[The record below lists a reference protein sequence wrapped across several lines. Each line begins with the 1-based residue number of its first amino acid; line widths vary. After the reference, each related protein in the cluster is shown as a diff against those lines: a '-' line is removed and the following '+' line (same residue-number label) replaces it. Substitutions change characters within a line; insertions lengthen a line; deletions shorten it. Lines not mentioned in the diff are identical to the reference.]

1 MAVLCAL
8 IGHVLGRCSDT
19 PEKLPTSEFALPQSA
34 DGGLRGGRAREPSR
48 IANLL
53 ERRAVLLLIVLLPLL
68 LGTAATFWLGSKSR
82 LLTACAAGAVT
93 AASLALLLSHAPA
106 VMAGE
111 TVRNVW
117 AWVPEIGL
125 ALTFRLDGLSL
136 LFAGLI
142 LFIGLLIVLYAHFYL
157 SPKDSPGKFYSE
169 MMLFMAAMLGVALS
183 DNLLLLVVFW
193 ELTSLSSFLLI
204 GFWSHRADARAGARQ
219 ALAVT
224 GGGGLAMLG
233 GFVLLGQ
240 IAGTY
245 ELSEMLGSVA
255 MIQADPLFVP
265 ALLLI
270 LLGAFTKSAQFPF
283 HFWLPDAMA
292 APTPVSAYLHSAT
305 MVKAGVFLL
314 MRMYPVLAGSGWF
327 EVIVTATGLATVL
340 FAAFIALFKHDLKGL
355 LAYSTVSHLGL
366 IVFLV
371 GLGSPLAAVAA
382 VFHVLNHATF
392 KASLFMIAGIVDH
405 ETHSRDMR
413 QLGGLWKFMPWTA
426 TLSMVAA
433 ASMAGV
439 PLTNGFL
446 SKEMFFTE
454 AVVGTSGL
462 WGWVV
467 PALVTLAGV
476 FSVAYSL
483 RFVHDTYFNGELGD
497 VPNTHPH
504 EPPLGMKLPAMLLV
518 TMCIVVGLLPAIT
531 FGPLVHVA
539 ATALAGQPLP
549 DYHLAIWHGFN
560 LPLLMSA
567 IALAAGAGLYFLLAS
582 GKRMHRIE
590 SETWFGP
597 ATGRQIFEG
606 LIDGLFAL
614 AGRISIRLETG
625 SLQLYLVWL
634 MGAAVVV
641 ASSQLVGQGIGA
653 GSRELLPASPLA
665 IAVWLLLAATCL
677 ALVFTHRQRFQ
688 SVVLVGVVGL
698 VTSLTFVSLSAP
710 DLALTQLSVEVV
722 STVLLLMGL
731 ALLPQYSPRE
741 STALRRTRD
750 GVMALAGGAGVAWVA
765 WVLLTRNHDSISWY
779 FLEKSLPVGGGTN
792 VVNVILVDFR
802 GYDTFGEI
810 TVLGIAAIGVL
821 ALMDGMRTRRPLT
834 DPQGLP
840 WTFAAQPLLLR
851 VAASV
856 VLPLALVFTLY
867 IFMRGHNLPG
877 GGFIAGLITAVAL
890 VLQFMALG
898 QANAEAMLR
907 AQSGRRFVRWIGA
920 GLSIAGLT
928 GAGAFFWSRPFMTS
942 AHGHPH
948 VPLLGELPLA
958 SAALFDLGVYLTV
971 VGSTLLTISV
981 LGSVS
986 REGEP
991 SSTLTATAGGQS

>member
-1 MAVLCAL
+1 M
-8 IGHVLGRCSDT
+8 
-19 PEKLPTSEFALPQSA
+19 
-34 DGGLRGGRAREPSR
+34 
-48 IANLL
+48 
-53 ERRAVLLLIVLLPLL
+53 LLLIVLLPLF
-68 LGTAATFWLGSKSR
+68 LGTAATLWLGSRSR
-82 LLTACAAGAVT
+82 WLTALTAGAVT
-93 AASLALLLSHAPA
+93 AASLGLLLGHAPA

-111 TVRNVW
+111 VILNAW
-117 AWVPEIGL
+117 DWVPEIGL
-125 ALTFRLDGLSL
+125 NLTFRLDGLSMM
-136 LFAGLI
+136 FAGLI
-142 LFIGLLIVLYAHFYL
+142 LFIGLMIVIYAHYYL
-157 SPKDSPGKFYSE
+157 SPKDSVGKFYSE
-169 MMLFMAAMLGVALS
+169 MMLFMAAMLGVVLS

-193 ELTSLSSFLLI
+193 ELTSLSSFLLV
-204 GFWSHRADARAGARQ
+204 GYWSHRADARAGARQ

-245 ELSEMLGSVA
+245 ELSAMLGKVA
-255 MIQADPLFVP
+255 AIQADPMFVP

-270 LLGAFTKSAQFPF
+270 LIGAFTKSAQFPF

-327 EVIVTATGLATVL
+327 EAIVTTVGLITVL
-340 FAAFIALFKHDLKGL
+340 FAAFIAIFKHDLKGL

-366 IVFLV
+366 ITFLV

-413 QLGGLWKFMPWTA
+413 KLGGLWALMPWTA

-454 AVVGTSGL
+454 AVVGTTGVWAWL
-462 WGWVV
+462 V
-467 PALVTLAGV
+467 PAAVTLAGIC
-476 FSVAYSL
+476 SVAYSL
-483 RFVHDTYFNGELGD
+483 RFVHDTYFNGPLGD

-518 TMCIVVGLLPAIT
+518 AMCIAVGLLPAIT
-531 FGPLVHVA
+531 FGPLVDVA
-539 ATALAGQPLP
+539 ATALAGKPLP
-549 DYHLAIWHGFN
+549 EYHLAIWHGFN

-567 IALAAGAGLYFLLAS
+567 IALVAGVGLYLLLAAH
-582 GKRMHRIE
+582 KRLHRME
-590 SETWFGP
+590 SEAWFGR
-597 ATGRQIFEG
+597 ATGRQIFDD
-606 LIDGLFAL
+606 LIDGLFGL
-614 AGRISIRLETG
+614 AGRISARLESG
-625 SLQLYLVWL
+625 SLQHYLAWTL
-634 MGAAVVV
+634 GSAIAVVAV
-641 ASSQLVGQGIGA
+641 TVL
-653 GSRELLPASPLA
+653 GSGSPMGTGPRELLPASPLA
-665 IAVWLLLAATCL
+665 IAIWLLLAGTTLTLVAT
-677 ALVFTHRQRFQ
+677 HHQRFQ

-731 ALLPQYSPRE
+731 ALLPQHSPRE
-741 STALRRTRD
+741 SGSLRRVRD
-750 GVMALAGGAGVAWVA
+750 GALALAGGAGMSWLA
-765 WVLLTRNHDSISWY
+765 WVLLTRDHDSISWY
-779 FLEKSLPVGGGTN
+779 FLDKSMPVGGGTN

-821 ALMDGMRTRRPLT
+821 ALMEGMRTRRSTADT
-834 DPQGLP
+834 DGRR

-851 VAASV
+851 VAAAV
-856 VLPLALVFTLY
+856 VLPVALVFTLY

-890 VLQFMALG
+890 VLQFMSMG
-898 QANAEAMLR
+898 QVKAELLLR
-907 AQSGRRFVRWIGA
+907 GQGGRRFVKWIGA
-920 GLSIAGLT
+920 GLGIAGLT
-928 GAGAFFWSRPFMTS
+928 GVGAFMFGRPFLTS

-958 SAALFDLGVYLTV
+958 SAALFDLGVYLVV
-971 VGSTLLTISV
+971 VGATLLTISV
-981 LGSVS
+981 LGTVS
-986 REGEP
+986 RESPQPAAPRPPEP
-991 SSTLTATAGGQS
+991 AA

>member
-1 MAVLCAL
+1 
-8 IGHVLGRCSDT
+8 
-19 PEKLPTSEFALPQSA
+19 
-34 DGGLRGGRAREPSR
+34 
-48 IANLL
+48 
-53 ERRAVLLLIVLLPLL
+53 VLLLIVLLPLL
-68 LGTAATFWLGSKSR
+68 AGTAATFWLGPRSR
-82 LLTACAAGAVT
+82 LATALAAGAVT
-93 AASLALLLSHAPA
+93 AASLGLLLSQAPA
-106 VMAGE
+106 VMAGGG
-111 TVRNVW
+111 VHNAW
-117 AWVPEIGL
+117 SWVPEIGL
-125 ALTFRLDGLSL
+125 NLTFRLDGLSL

-193 ELTSLSSFLLI
+193 ELTSISSFLLI

-245 ELSEMLGSVA
+245 ELSEMLGRVPE
-255 MIQADPLFVP
+255 IQADPLFVP

-314 MRMYPVLAGSGWF
+314 MRMHPVLAGSGWF
-327 EVIVTATGLATVL
+327 EVIVTGAGLITVL
-340 FAAFIALFKHDLKGL
+340 FAAFVALFKHDLKGL

-366 IVFLV
+366 IVFLI

-413 QLGGLWKFMPWTA
+413 QLGGLYKLMPWTA
-426 TLSMVAA
+426 TMSMVAA

-454 AVVGTSGL
+454 AVVGTSGV
-462 WGWVV
+462 WAWVI

-497 VPNTHPH
+497 VPNKHPH

-531 FGPLVHVA
+531 FGPLVQVA
-539 ATALAGQPLP
+539 ATAMVGQPLP

-567 IALAAGAGLYFLLAS
+567 IALAVGIGLYLLLAS
-582 GKRMHRIE
+582 GKRLHRIQ
-590 SETWFGP
+590 SEVWFGP

-614 AGRISIRLETG
+614 AGRLTGRLETG
-625 SLQLYLVWL
+625 SLQRYLVWL
-634 MGAAVVV
+634 VGAAVVV
-641 ASSQLVGQGIGA
+641 AASQLAGQGIGA
-653 GSRELLPASPLA
+653 GTRELLPASPLA
-665 IAVWLLLAATCL
+665 IAVWLLLIAACVAI
-677 ALVFTHRQRFQ
+677 ALTHHQRFQ
-688 SVVLVGVVGL
+688 AVVLVGVVGL

-731 ALLPQYSPRE
+731 ALLPQQSPRE
-741 STALRRTRD
+741 SSALRRARD
-750 GVMALAGGAGVAWVA
+750 GALALAGGAGMAWVA

-810 TVLGIAAIGVL
+810 TVLGIAALGVL
-821 ALMDGMRTRRPLT
+821 ALMEGMRSRRPAT
-834 DPQGLP
+834 DPQGLA
-840 WTFAAQPLLLR
+840 WTFASQPLMLR

-856 VLPLALVFTLY
+856 VLPLALVFTIY

-898 QANAEAMLR
+898 QARAEAMLR
-907 AQSGRRFVRWIGA
+907 AQAGRRFVRWIGA

-928 GAGAFFWSRPFMTS
+928 GAGAFVWDRPFMTS

-948 VPLLGELPLA
+948 VPFLGELPLA

-971 VGSTLLTISV
+971 VGATLLTISV

-986 REGEP
+986 RDGASTP
-991 SSTLTATAGGQS
+991 SISAGDPP

>member
-1 MAVLCAL
+1 M
-8 IGHVLGRCSDT
+8 
-19 PEKLPTSEFALPQSA
+19 
-34 DGGLRGGRAREPSR
+34 
-48 IANLL
+48 LL
-53 ERRAVLLLIVLLPLL
+53 TIVLLPLL
-68 LGTAATFWLGSKSR
+68 LGTLATFWLGSRSR

-93 AASLALLLSHAPA
+93 AASLGLLLSMAPA
-106 VMAGE
+106 VLAGE
-111 TVRNVW
+111 TVLNAW
-117 AWVPEIGL
+117 PWVPEIGL
-125 ALTFRLDGLSL
+125 NLTFRLDGLSMM
-136 LFAGLI
+136 FAGLI
-142 LFIGLLIVLYAHFYL
+142 LFIGLMIIVYAHYYL
-157 SPKDSPGKFYSE
+157 SAKDSAGKFYSE
-169 MMLFMAAMLGVALS
+169 MMLFMAAMLGVVLS

-193 ELTSLSSFLLI
+193 ELTSVSSFLLV
-204 GFWSHRADARAGARQ
+204 GYWSHRPDARAGARQ

-245 ELSEMLGSVA
+245 ELSEMLDKVA
-255 MIQADPLFVP
+255 MIQAAPMFLP

-270 LLGAFTKSAQFPF
+270 LLGAFSKSAQFPF

-314 MRMYPVLAGSGWF
+314 MRLYPVLAGSGYF
-327 EVIVTATGLATVL
+327 EAIVTTVGLITVL
-340 FAAFIALFKHDLKGL
+340 FAAFIAIFKHDLKGL

-366 IVFLV
+366 ITFLV

-413 QLGGLWKFMPWTA
+413 KLGGLWLLMPWTA

-454 AVVGTSGL
+454 AVVGTSGAFAWL
-462 WGWVV
+462 V

-476 FSVAYSL
+476 CSVAYSL
-483 RFVHDTYFNGELGD
+483 RFVHDTYFNGPLGD

-504 EPPLGMKLPAMLLV
+504 EPPLGMKLPAILLV
-518 TMCIVVGLLPAIT
+518 TLCIVVGVLPALT
-531 FGPLVHVA
+531 LGPLVDVA
-539 ATALAGQPLP
+539 ATALAGKPLP
-549 DYHLAIWHGFN
+549 EYHLSIWHGFN

-567 IALAAGAGLYFLLAS
+567 IALVVGIALYLMLAKN
-582 GKRMHRIE
+582 KRLHRIE
-590 SETWFGP
+590 SEAWFGR
-597 ATGRQIFEG
+597 ATGRQMFEG
-606 LIDGLFAL
+606 LIDGLFVL
-614 AGRISIRLETG
+614 AARITTRLENG
-625 SLQLYLVWL
+625 SLQSYVAWMLGGVVLV
-634 MGAAVVV
+634 
-641 ASSQLVGQGIGA
+641 VGWPLLGSGIGT
-653 GSRELLPASPLA
+653 GPRDLMPASPLA
-665 IAVWLLLAATCL
+665 MAIWLLLAAASL
-677 ALVFTHRQRFQ
+677 ALALQHHKRFQ
-688 SVVLVGVVGL
+688 AVILVGVVGL

-731 ALLPQYSPRE
+731 ALLPQHSPRE
-741 STALRRTRD
+741 STAARRARD
-750 GVMALAGGAGVAWVA
+750 AALALAAGAGMAWFT
-765 WVLLTRNHDSISWY
+765 WVFLTREHSSISWY
-779 FLEKSLPVGGGTN
+779 FLDKSIPLGGGSN

-821 ALMDGMRTRRPLT
+821 ALMEGMRTRRPLQDT
-834 DPQGLP
+834 DGRT
-840 WTFAAQPLLLR
+840 WTFAAQPLMLR

-856 VLPLALVFTLY
+856 VLPVALVFTIY

-890 VLQFMALG
+890 VLQFMSIG
-898 QANAEAMLR
+898 QARAELLLHGHG
-907 AQSGRRFVRWIGA
+907 GRRFVKWIGL
-920 GLSIAGLT
+920 GLGIAGLT
-928 GAGAFFWSRPFMTS
+928 GVGAFVWGRPFLTS
-942 AHGHPH
+942 AHGNPV
-948 VPLLGELPLA
+948 VPVLGELPLA
-958 SAALFDLGVYLTV
+958 SAALFDLGVYSVV
-971 VGSTLLTISV
+971 VGATLLTISV
-981 LGSVS
+981 LGTVTREVPGTSGARPKVS
-986 REGEP
+986 
-991 SSTLTATAGGQS
+991 S

>member
-1 MAVLCAL
+1 M
-8 IGHVLGRCSDT
+8 
-19 PEKLPTSEFALPQSA
+19 
-34 DGGLRGGRAREPSR
+34 
-48 IANLL
+48 
-53 ERRAVLLLIVLLPLL
+53 LPLF
-68 LGTAATFWLGSKSR
+68 LGTAATLWLGSRSR
-82 LLTACAAGAVT
+82 WLTALTAGAVT
-93 AASLALLLSHAPA
+93 AASLGLLLGHAPA

-111 TVRNVW
+111 VILNAW
-117 AWVPEIGL
+117 DWVPEIGL
-125 ALTFRLDGLSL
+125 NLTFRLDGLSMM
-136 LFAGLI
+136 FAGLI
-142 LFIGLLIVLYAHFYL
+142 LFIGLMIVIYAHYYL
-157 SPKDSPGKFYSE
+157 SPKDSAGKFYSE
-169 MMLFMAAMLGVALS
+169 MMLFMAAMLGVVLS

-193 ELTSLSSFLLI
+193 ELTSLSSFLLV
-204 GFWSHRADARAGARQ
+204 GYWSHRADARAGARQ

-245 ELSEMLGSVA
+245 ELSAMLGKVA
-255 MIQADPLFVP
+255 AIQADPLFVP

-270 LLGAFTKSAQFPF
+270 LIGVFTKSAQFPF

-305 MVKAGVFLL
+305 MVNA
-314 MRMYPVLAGSGWF
+314 
-327 EVIVTATGLATVL
+327 I
-340 FAAFIALFKHDLKGL
+340 FKHDLKGL

-366 IVFLV
+366 ITFLV

-413 QLGGLWKFMPWTA
+413 KLGGLWALMPWTA

-454 AVVGTSGL
+454 AVVGTTGVWAWL
-462 WGWVV
+462 V
-467 PALVTLAGV
+467 PAAVTLAGIC
-476 FSVAYSL
+476 SVAYSL
-483 RFVHDTYFNGELGD
+483 RFVHDTYFNGPLGD

-518 TMCIVVGLLPAIT
+518 AMCIAVGLLPAIT
-531 FGPLVHVA
+531 FGPLVDVA
-539 ATALAGQPLP
+539 ATALAGKPLP
-549 DYHLAIWHGFN
+549 AYHLALWHGFN

-567 IALAAGAGLYFLLAS
+567 IALVAGVGLYLLLAAH
-582 GKRMHRIE
+582 KRLHRIE
-590 SETWFGP
+590 SEAWFGA
-597 ATGRQIFEG
+597 ATGRQIFDR
-606 LIDGLFAL
+606 LIDGLFGL
-614 AGRISIRLETG
+614 AGRISERLESG
-625 SLQLYLVWL
+625 SLQHYLAWTL
-634 MGAAVVV
+634 GAAIAVV
-641 ASSQLVGQGIGA
+641 AVTVL
-653 GSRELLPASPLA
+653 GSGSPMGTGPRELLPASPLA
-665 IAVWLLLAATCL
+665 IAIWLLLAGTTLTLVAT
-677 ALVFTHRQRFQ
+677 HHQRFQ

-731 ALLPQYSPRE
+731 ALLPQHSPRE
-741 STALRRTRD
+741 SGSLRRVRD
-750 GVMALAGGAGVAWVA
+750 GALALAGGAGMSWLA
-765 WVLLTRNHDSISWY
+765 WVLLTRDHDSISWY
-779 FLEKSLPVGGGTN
+779 FLDKSLPAGGGTN

-821 ALMDGMRTRRPLT
+821 ALMEGMRTRRPT
-834 DPQGLP
+834 ADTEGRN
-840 WTFAAQPLLLR
+840 WTFAEQPLLLR
-851 VAASV
+851 VAAAV
-856 VLPLALVFTLY
+856 VLPVALVFTLY

-890 VLQFMALG
+890 VLQFMSMG
-898 QANAEAMLR
+898 QVKAELLLR
-907 AQSGRRFVRWIGA
+907 GQGGRRFVKWIGA
-920 GLSIAGLT
+920 GLGIAGLT
-928 GAGAFFWSRPFMTS
+928 GVGAFVFGRPFLTS

-958 SAALFDLGVYLTV
+958 SAALFDLGVYLVV
-971 VGSTLLTISV
+971 VGATLLTISV
-981 LGSVS
+981 LGTVS
-986 REGEP
+986 RESPQPAAPRPPEP
-991 SSTLTATAGGQS
+991 AA

>member
-1 MAVLCAL
+1 
-8 IGHVLGRCSDT
+8 
-19 PEKLPTSEFALPQSA
+19 
-34 DGGLRGGRAREPSR
+34 
-48 IANLL
+48 
-53 ERRAVLLLIVLLPLL
+53 VLLLIVLLPLL
-68 LGTAATFWLGSKSR
+68 LGTAATFWLGPKSR
-82 LLTACAAGAVT
+82 LLTALAAGAVT
-93 AASLALLLSHAPA
+93 AASLAVLLSHAPA

-125 ALTFRLDGLSL
+125 NLTFRLDGLSL

-142 LFIGLLIVLYAHFYL
+142 LFIGLLIVLYAHYYL
-157 SPKDSPGKFYSE
+157 SPKDSAGKFYSE

-245 ELSEMLGSVA
+245 ELSEMVGRVA

-327 EVIVTATGLATVL
+327 EVIVTAAGLATVL

-366 IVFLV
+366 IVFLI

-413 QLGGLWKFMPWTA
+413 QLGGLWKYMPWTA

-454 AVVGTSGL
+454 AVVGTAGV
-462 WGWVV
+462 WAWVV

-483 RFVHDTYFNGELGD
+483 RFVHDTYFNGELGN
-497 VPNTHPH
+497 VPNKHPH

-518 TMCIVVGLLPAIT
+518 SMCIVVGLLPAIT

-539 ATALAGQPLP
+539 ATALVGQPLP
-549 DYHLAIWHGFN
+549 EYHLAIWHGFN

-567 IALAAGAGLYFLLAS
+567 IALAVGIGLYLLLAR

-590 SETWFGP
+590 SEAWFGP
-597 ATGRQIFEG
+597 ATGRQVFDG
-606 LIDGLFAL
+606 VIDGLFSL

-625 SLQLYLVWL
+625 SLQRYLVWL
-634 MGAAVVV
+634 IGAAVV
-641 ASSQLVGQGIGA
+641 AAATQLAGQGIGA
-653 GSRELLPASPLA
+653 GTRELLPASPLA
-665 IAVWLLLAATCL
+665 IAVWLLLFAACVAI
-677 ALVFTHRQRFQ
+677 ALTHHQRFQ
-688 SVVLVGVVGL
+688 AVVLVGVVGL

-731 ALLPQYSPRE
+731 ALLPQHSPRE
-741 STALRRTRD
+741 SSALRRMRD
-750 GVMALAGGAGVAWVA
+750 GALALAGGAGVAWVA

-834 DPQGLP
+834 DTQGLA
-840 WTFAAQPLLLR
+840 WTFAAQPLMLR

-856 VLPLALVFTLY
+856 VLPLALVITLY

-898 QANAEAMLR
+898 QAKAEAMLR
-907 AQSGRRFVRWIGA
+907 AQGGRRFVRWVGA

-928 GAGAFFWSRPFMTS
+928 GAGAFVLGRPFLTS

-958 SAALFDLGVYLTV
+958 SAAVFDLGVYLTV
-971 VGSTLLTISV
+971 VGATLLTISV

-986 REGEP
+986 REGTP
-991 SSTLTATAGGQS
+991 THTASAGGQS

>member
-1 MAVLCAL
+1 M
-8 IGHVLGRCSDT
+8 
-19 PEKLPTSEFALPQSA
+19 
-34 DGGLRGGRAREPSR
+34 
-48 IANLL
+48 
-53 ERRAVLLLIVLLPLL
+53 LLLIVLLPLL
-68 LGTAATFWLGSKSR
+68 LGTSTTLWIGARSR
-82 LLTACAAGAVT
+82 WLTAVVAGGIT
-93 AASLALLLSHAPA
+93 AASLALLLSMAPE
-106 VMAGE
+106 VMAGG
-111 TVRNVW
+111 VVHNAW
-117 AWVPEIGL
+117 PWVPEIGL
-125 ALTFRLDGLSL
+125 NLSFRLDGLSMM
-136 LFAGLI
+136 FAGLI
-142 LFIGLLIVLYAHFYL
+142 LFIGLLIILYAHFYL
-157 SPKDSPGKFYSE
+157 SPKDSPAKFFSE
-169 MMLFMAAMLGVALS
+169 MMLFMAAMLGVVLS
-183 DNLLLLVVFW
+183 DNLLVLVVFW

-245 ELSEMLGSVA
+245 ELSAMAANVA
-255 MIQADPLFVP
+255 AIQAHPMFVP

-314 MRMYPVLAGSGWF
+314 MRMYPVLAGTGHF
-327 EVIVTATGLATVL
+327 EIIVTAAGLITVL
-340 FAAFIALFKHDLKGL
+340 FAAFIAIFKHDLKGL

-366 IVFLV
+366 IVFLI

-382 VFHVLNHATF
+382 VFHVLNHAAF
-392 KASLFMIAGIVDH
+392 KCSLFMIAGIVDH

-413 QLGGLWKFMPWTA
+413 QLGGLWKLMPWTA

-462 WGWVV
+462 WAWVV

-483 RFVHDTYFNGELGD
+483 RFVHDTYFNGPIGD
-497 VPNTHPH
+497 VPNPHPH

-539 ATALAGQPLP
+539 AGALTGQPLP
-549 DYHLAIWHGFN
+549 DYHLSIWHGFN

-567 IALAAGAGLYFLLAS
+567 IALAAGIGLYLVLAKGRRLHGLS
-582 GKRMHRIE
+582 

-597 ATGRQIFEG
+597 ATGRALFEASV
-606 LIDGLFAL
+606 DGLFRW
-614 AGRISIRLETG
+614 AGRFTRQLETG
-625 SLQLYLVWL
+625 SLQRYLVWL
-634 MGAAVVV
+634 VGSAVVV
-641 ASSQLVGQGIGA
+641 AALQLWGQGIGA
-653 GSRELLPASPLA
+653 GDRDLLPASPLA
-665 IAVWLLLAATCL
+665 IAVWLLLALTCL
-677 ALVFTHRQRFQ
+677 AVALTHHQRFQ
-688 SVVLVGVVGL
+688 AVVLVGVVGL
-698 VTSLTFVSLSAP
+698 ITALSFVALSAP

-731 ALLPQYSPRE
+731 ALLPQHSPRE
-741 STALRRTRD
+741 STVARRVRDAVLAL
-750 GVMALAGGAGVAWVA
+750 GGGAGMAWVA
-765 WVLLTRNHDSISWY
+765 WVLLTRDHDSISWY
-779 FLEKSLPVGGGTN
+779 FLEKSLPLGGGTN

-810 TVLGIAAIGVL
+810 TVLGIAAVGVL
-821 ALMDGMRTRRPLT
+821 ALMEGMRSRRPAT
-834 DPQGLP
+834 DPQGLA
-840 WTFAAQPLLLR
+840 WTFERQPLLLR

-890 VLQFMALG
+890 VLQYMSLG
-898 QANAEAMLR
+898 QGRAEALLR
-907 AQSGRRFVRWIGA
+907 AHAGRRFVQWLGS
-920 GLSIAGLT
+920 GLTIAGLT
-928 GAGAFFWSRPFMTS
+928 GVGAFLFGRPFLTS
-942 AHGHPH
+942 AHGHPS

-971 VGSTLLTISV
+971 VGSTLLTVSV

-986 REGEP
+986 RESP
-991 SSTLTATAGGQS
+991 SSSSSRAAEAQP